1 MIRGEAGMVDCE
13 SMGKL
18 IRENRKAKGLT
29 QFELAQ
35 ILNVSDKAV
44 SKWECGKC
52 YPDIS
57 IWENLSNTLGFP
69 IESLKIGEGA
79 FQKEVRKGSSI
90 PLKGRIVLY
99 VLIFVGIVLMF
110 TYVTTGL
117 TYFIRRST
125 MTLIVVAYYAILFTC
140 YYFYKKRKHS
150 VN

>member
-1 MIRGEAGMVDCE
+1 M
-13 SMGKL
+13 
-18 IRENRKAKGLT
+18 
-29 QFELAQ
+29 
-35 ILNVSDKAV
+35 
-44 SKWECGKC
+44 
-52 YPDIS
+52 
-57 IWENLSNTLGFP
+57 GFP

-140 YYFYKKRKHS
+140 YYFYKKKET
-150 VN
+150 